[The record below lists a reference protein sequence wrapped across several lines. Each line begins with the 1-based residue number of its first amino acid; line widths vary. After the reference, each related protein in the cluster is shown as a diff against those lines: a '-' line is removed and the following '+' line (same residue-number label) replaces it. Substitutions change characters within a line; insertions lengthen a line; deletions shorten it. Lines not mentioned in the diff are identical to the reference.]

1 MFKEGEDTEVE
12 GKWGSRS
19 KGYEEWGLR
28 SKVGK
33 VEYREGE
40 RDCMRGGGG
49 ILADGEE
56 REVRYSVLK
65 NNWKEFGRGKRNSII
80 LLNNS
85 LKISNIK

>member
-40 RDCMRGGGG
+40 RDWMQGG
-49 ILADGEE
+49 
-56 REVRYSVLK
+56 VC
-65 NNWKEFGRGKRNSII
+65 
-80 LLNNS
+80 
-85 LKISNIK
+85 